1 METGLAFNDV
11 YLEPPVSD
19 EGSDT
24 MMDLLAD
31 DEDVEYV
38 VTEKEKQNVLAKIIK
53 TFTATSTKKRSVSC
67 INALWQT
74 SH

>member
-31 DEDVEYV
+31 DEDVEALDDWH
-38 VTEKEKQNVLAKIIK
+38 EPAKEA
-53 TFTATSTKKRSVSC
+53 
-67 INALWQT
+67 
-74 SH
+74 

>member
-1 METGLAFNDV
+1 
-11 YLEPPVSD
+11 
-19 EGSDT
+19 

-53 TFTATSTKKRSVSC
+53 TVTATLNEKRGVCFC